1 MTAFN
6 VLLLVFGIVLLLYCF
21 YAVTAGRLRI
31 RHPREWKE
39 KPKEFKREKLPFI
52 YYFLILIC
60 FVIGMALI
68 VIALL

>member
-31 RHPREWKE
+31 RHPREWKG

-52 YYFLILIC
+52 YYFMIWVC
-60 FVIGMALI
+60 FVLGMIFIMIVLI
-68 VIALL
+68 